1 MRDKNREEIILYSY
15 MIHDGDLVMI
25 LRNKDGF
32 WWWSVTVSQWNDYF
46 EQEYFIISDE
56 MVCEFIA
63 DEKNTTVGVSCASF
77 ESVCL
82 AYVDYFQS

>member
-1 MRDKNREEIILYSY
+1 MRDKNSEVVLHSY
-15 MIHDGDLVMI
+15 MVYDGDLVMI
-25 LRNKDGF
+25 LCNEDGF
-32 WWWSVTVSQWNDYF
+32 WWWSVPVSTWNNYF
-46 EQEYFIISDE
+46 ENGDFILTDE

-63 DEKNTTVGVSCASF
+63 DSENANIGVSCASF